1 MNYIVQ
7 LHTEGIATD
16 RDKVWLYKDLDKA
29 LECFEKK
36 VKEYEYLGVE
46 EDEDRRVEPDKDEP
60 LELFGR
66 RVYVN
71 SDDTDTELTISDINF
86 MDSDD

>member
-1 MNYIVQ
+1 MKYIVQ

-16 RDKVWLYKDLDKA
+16 RDKVWLYEN
-29 LECFEKK
+29 LENAIACFEKK
-36 VKEYEYLGVE
+36 AKEYEYLGVE
-46 EDEDRRVEPDKDEP
+46 ENEERRVDPDKSEP
-60 LELFGR
+60 TELFGR

-71 SDDTDTELTISDINF
+71 SDETDTELTISDINL